1 MNRKHGKKDRTRR
14 HSSSRTSNSWLYLNV
29 AVAFMLILAG
39 VVFLFWMGQQSS
51 QQQGG
56 IAQAPLTQPG
66 QRAPDF
72 SLTSLSGEPVK
83 LSDYSGQVVLINM
96 WATWCPPCKAEMPTI
111 DQYYQAHRDD
121 GFVVLAVN
129 SQEKADSVNSFIQD
143 SGFTFP
149 VLLDDQATVMD
160 QYNVLGLP
168 TSFIISRDGTIQ
180 HTHTGQITKDQL
192 EQYIDPLL

>member
-1 MNRKHGKKDRTRR
+1 MNRKHGKKDQTRR
-14 HSSSRTSNSWLYLNV
+14 HSSLRTSNSWLYLNV

-39 VVFLFWMGQQSS
+39 VVFLFWMGQQSR
-51 QQQGG
+51 QQQGS
-56 IAQAPLTQPG
+56 IAQAPLPQQG

-72 SLTSLSGEPVK
+72 SLFSLSGEPVK

-111 DQYYQAHRDD
+111 DQYYQAHMDD

-129 SQEKADSVNSFIQD
+129 SQEKADSVNSFIQNA
-143 SGFTFP
+143 GFTFP
-149 VLLDDQATVMD
+149 VLLDEQATVMD

-168 TSFIISRDGTIQ
+168 TSFIIGRDGTIQ

-192 EQYIDPLL
+192 KQYIDPLL

>member
-1 MNRKHGKKDRTRR
+1 
-14 HSSSRTSNSWLYLNV
+14 
-29 AVAFMLILAG
+29 MLILAG

-51 QQQGG
+51 QQQDG